1 MSYEAV
7 DVTVLDDTISHDP
20 VEGAVVRIFDM
31 TGTTP
36 LGQATTDSS
45 GVASFLL
52 PAPAIYQARFY
63 KSLVTFTQP
72 QLLDVLEAPVAPAT
86 NQFDVSA
93 HVFAPPEAIDPR
105 LCRCSG
111 YFVAPNGAALPNVDI
126 HIIAKF
132 DPILFQNKAVMGE
145 RIRLTTDADGYVQV
159 DLIRFAQY
167 EITVQGIE
175 DCIRI
180 IHVPDL
186 PSVNLPDMIFAVVA
200 QVTFDPP
207 GPYSFGIGVS
217 NEIVVTPTAY
227 ASDGRKLEGTALEDI
242 AWSTEDASIAVVLPS
257 DTTLTLRGLSSGT
270 TNLLASRADPSI
282 IRIPDPPIVGVPV
295 PLTVT

>member
-1 MSYEAV
+1 MSFEPV
-7 DVTVLDDTISHDP
+7 DLTILDDTISQNP
-20 VEGAVVRIFDM
+20 VEGAVVRLFDS

-36 LGQATTDSS
+36 FGQAITDVN

-52 PAPAIYQARFY
+52 PAPATYQARFY
-63 KSLVTFTQP
+63 KSLVSFTQP
-72 QLLDVLEAPVAPAT
+72 QLLDVQVAPAT
-86 NQFDVSA
+86 NEFSVSG
-93 HVFAPPEAIDPR
+93 HVFAPPEAVDPR

-132 DPILFQNKAVMGE
+132 DPILFQGKAVMGE

-159 DLIRFAQY
+159 DLIRFGQY

-175 DCIRI
+175 DCVRI
-180 IHVPDL
+180 IHVPDQ
-186 PSVNLPDMIFAVVA
+186 PSANLPDMIFAVVA

-207 GPYSFGIGVS
+207 GPYSFPIGVD

-227 ASDGRKLEGTALEDI
+227 ASDGRKLDGTAIEDI

-257 DTTLTLRGLSSGT
+257 DKTLTLRGLSSGT
-270 TNLLASRADPSI
+270 TSLLASRLDPSI